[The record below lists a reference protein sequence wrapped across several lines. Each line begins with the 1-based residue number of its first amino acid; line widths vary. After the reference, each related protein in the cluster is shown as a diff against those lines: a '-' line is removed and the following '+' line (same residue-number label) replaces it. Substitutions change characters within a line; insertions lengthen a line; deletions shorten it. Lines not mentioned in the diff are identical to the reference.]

1 MRVVGDDTGIVPRGA
16 ASRSDA
22 LPLPVES
29 GKRPAPE
36 DRRPREPPE
45 GPVGR
50 PGRHLDQTECFA
62 HIDPTDVALRHA
74 GFANQGSDEILRAGA
89 VLLSQADED
98 LHPCAF
104 DRRRHYRIPH
114 PASRLSLQRQQRGRN
129 LRRIEPLEQWIQQGE
144 LRVNAAGR
152 QERCQ
157 SLPQRFDAVA
167 RAISPGSDGQG
178 REGRDRAEVRQLD
191 RGDEE
196 DGLAAPQLGERG
208 DLVAARERGAEHRIR
223 ACLGWCDGAAVP
235 DERRRRAQRI
245 EGIPQGDGTA
255 KRRDD
260 RQAGA
265 ADRRERTTRLVPP
278 GHGDDPGAPGAP
290 PQKSSPHRGRPAPH
304 PAGRA
309 PGLSGPSSSH
319 RSRACSTAGG
329 RTSTT
334 GRPRSSAAFASASV
348 TRSSVV
354 KGRSVGRDGS
364 AWWRERQRRL
374 GSGCVPLPVRAILPR
389 MTPGSGLSP
398 NLHHLETSA
407 TIAISQEAKR
417 RKAAGEDVI
426 DLGAGEP
433 DFPTPSLPSDA
444 GVRAIRE
451 GKTHYPANEGILE
464 LRAAAAKHLSLLS
477 GGRPVNAD
485 NIVVSNGSKQ
495 SLFNV
500 CFTLFGPGE
509 VVAIPAPAWVSYPQI
524 VYLSRARPVLVPGEP
539 EWSLKVSVRDLD
551 RVVPGARGLILCS
564 PCNPT
569 GAVYTQ
575 AEIKAIAHW
584 ARDRKVW
591 IVADEIYRRIHY
603 GTGPAP
609 SFLDLPDDLLE
620 RVVVIYG
627 VSKAYAMT
635 GWRIGLALAPGP
647 VAKAM
652 AALQSHTT
660 TGANHPAQFAAAVAL
675 GDDQVE
681 RDVARMVA
689 EFRKRRDVVVARFR
703 QELPGVEF
711 VEPLGAFYFF
721 FRVDS
726 FGGITGTEF
735 CTRLVTTTGVALV
748 PGAAFGDD
756 RYVRLSYAAA
766 LDNIQKALDRIN
778 GFAKKL
784 AD

>member
-1 MRVVGDDTGIVPRGA
+1 MRR
-16 ASRSDA
+16 ASRAS
-22 LPLPVES
+22 
-29 GKRPAPE
+29 
-36 DRRPREPPE
+36 
-45 GPVGR
+45 
-50 PGRHLDQTECFA
+50 
-62 HIDPTDVALRHA
+62 A
-74 GFANQGSDEILRAGA
+74 GS
-89 VLLSQADED
+89 
-98 LHPCAF
+98 
-104 DRRRHYRIPH
+104 
-114 PASRLSLQRQQRGRN
+114 ASRAAACSG
-129 LRRIEPLEQWIQQGE
+129 GA
-144 LRVNAAGR
+144 RV
-152 QERCQ
+152 
-157 SLPQRFDAVA
+157 S
-167 RAISPGSDGQG
+167 GQ
-178 REGRDRAEVRQLD
+178 ATTT
-191 RGDEE
+191 
-196 DGLAAPQLGERG
+196 LAARSSWRTARWTR
-208 DLVAARERGAEHRIR
+208 AARLGTGPARISMGR
-223 ACLGWCDGAAVP
+223 SV
-235 DERRRRAQRI
+235 RRRRARAR
-245 EGIPQGDGTA
+245 PATA
-255 KRRDD
+255 WARHP
-260 RQAGA
+260 GA
-265 ADRRERTTRLVPP
+265 AAAWAAAAHSAALASSAQMMSARRPTP
-278 GHGDDPGAPGAP
+278 
-290 PQKSSPHRGRPAPH
+290 
-304 PAGRA
+304 
-309 PGLSGPSSSH
+309 GPSPGVSGVINPHSSA
-319 RSRACSTAGG
+319 ACSTAGG

-354 KGRSVGRDGS
+354 KGRSVGRIVPCQPSKGNRVTSSPPSRWARHGTALQGS
-364 AWWRERQRRL
+364 ARPGPGFSLGMGSRL
-374 GSGCVPLPVRAILPR
+374 PTMLRGAILPP

-500 CFTLFGPGE
+500 CFTLFGPGD

-524 VYLSRARPVLVPGEP
+524 VHLARARPVLVSGEP

-569 GAVYTQ
+569 GAVYTH
-575 AEIKAIAHW
+575 AEIKAIAQW
-584 ARDRKVW
+584 ARERKVW
-591 IVADEIYRRIHY
+591 VIADEIYRRIHY

-620 RVVVIYG
+620 RVVVVYG

-635 GWRIGLALAPGP
+635 GWRIGTALAPGP
-647 VAKAM
+647 VARAM

-660 TGANHPAQFAAAVAL
+660 TGANHPAQLAAAAAL
-675 GDDQVE
+675 GDERVE
-681 RDVARMVA
+681 QDVARMVA
-689 EFRKRRDVVVARFR
+689 EFRKRRDLVVSRFR
-703 QELPGVEF
+703 QDLPGVEF
-711 VEPLGAFYFF
+711 VDPLGAFYFF

-726 FGGITGTEF
+726 FGKITGTDF
-735 CTRLVTTTGVALV
+735 CTRLITQSGVALV

-756 RYVRLSYAAA
+756 RWVRLSYAAA
-766 LDNIQKALDRIN
+766 TDSIKQALDRIVN
-778 GFAKKL
+778 FARKL
-784 AD
+784 GD